1 MLVPF
6 LMSVTFVSNPFLL
19 CLSTLFGVS
28 SKIYLWH
35 FLMTNMMI
43 IMTIMVMRL
52 AKMVLMITLMISQR
66 WTISHDTALGSV
78 CHTHKLIRI
87 INASEVGILYQTT
100 CYPPSLQCCT
110 WRVWSNLGLSPNIS
124 PTISDIC
131 HRRHRRCLCSFTV
144 CCLTLIFTFPPPPS
158 SSHLQ
163 ALLSIQCAFE
173 QRLFCIFWD
182 LTKSTSHNAL
192 SP

>member
-19 CLSTLFGVS
+19 CSSTLFGVS

-124 PTISDIC
+124 PTISDI
-131 HRRHRRCLCSFTV
+131 
-144 CCLTLIFTFPPPPS
+144 TFPPPPS